1 MLLARFIAWLFV
13 IAGLVIAGYSGFK
26 WWGEINIAVQDPKL
40 AMSIADDWDDRTAQ
54 KALTEVK
61 QDEAKPKELKTGEKI
76 GELIIP
82 RIGGILPIVEGT
94 DPDSLEK
101 GVGKYRGYGTVA
113 PNETG
118 HVVLS
123 GHRDTVFRKIG
134 ELQDGDRLYIRF
146 QGKIYTYQIRK
157 RWVTHADDRTVIVP
171 YDKPVLSLTT
181 CYPFDYVGNAPDRY
195 IIRADLIDMKDDV
208 SSQL

>member
-1 MLLARFIAWLFV
+1 MAWLFV
-13 IAGLVIAGYSGFK
+13 ITGFAIVGYNGFK
-26 WWGEINIAVQDPKL
+26 WWDEINIVVQDPKL
-40 AMSIADDWDDRTAQ
+40 AMAIAEDWDDRTTQA
-54 KALTEVK
+54 ALPKVET
-61 QDEAKPKELKTGEKI
+61 DDPTKPTELKTGDQI

-113 PNETG
+113 PDQTG

-123 GHRDTVFRKIG
+123 GHRDTVFRKVG
-134 ELQDGDRLYIRF
+134 KLQDGDRLYIRYK
-146 QGKIYTYQIRK
+146 GKIYTYQIRK

-171 YDKPVLSLTT
+171 INKPVLSLTT
-181 CYPFDYVGNAPDRY
+181 CYPFDYVGSAPDRY
-195 IIRADLIDMKDDV
+195 IIRADLIDIKEDQ
-208 SSQL
+208 SEKL